1 MSEKKNRLFAVGE
14 CTDEV
19 VLYCGGPDVED
30 ALKGLSSL
38 LECSIECLLH
48 DGGSEE
54 IELRVIPMTDE
65 EVENLP
71 DGG

>member
-30 ALKGLSSL
+30 ALKGLSGL
-38 LECSIECLLH
+38 LECSI
-48 DGGSEE
+48 EE